1 MLSAARRVNA
11 MTNRYGF
18 LGAVALVGVVAV
30 SACKRGE
37 NAASSGSETPGTGS
51 ATAGSTPTAPSNN
64 VVVAPGTAGA
74 GTPTALPTP
83 PPPPTASGPHAQLT
97 GEHHVL
103 SATLAAPTAVP
114 GDANLVVEVHG
125 ASGYHVNNLY
135 PVALDLQ
142 ATNATAPAQL
152 RRANVAQLTQEVA
165 SFHVPVHVTGAGAL
179 VTGTMRFAVCSEQNC
194 VPQSQA
200 FAVNLPQ

>member
-1 MLSAARRVNA
+1 MTRQYGFVGGLALLGILTVAGCHRGDSATPPTAEPQAGSGSAASPNA
-11 MTNRYGF
+11 
-18 LGAVALVGVVAV
+18 GAIAVVP
-30 SACKRGE
+30 
-37 NAASSGSETPGTGS
+37 PGTG
-51 ATAGSTPTAPSNN
+51 
-64 VVVAPGTAGA
+64 GA
-74 GTPTALPTP
+74 GTPTPLAPPTP
-83 PPPPTASGPHAQLT
+83 APTASGPHAEMT

-103 SATLAAPTAVP
+103 VATLAPPGAVP
-114 GDANLVVEVHG
+114 GDANLTVEVHG

-142 ATNATAPAQL
+142 ATNATAPTQL
-152 RRANVAQLTQEVA
+152 RRADVAQLTQEVA

>member
-1 MLSAARRVNA
+1 M
-11 MTNRYGF
+11 
-18 LGAVALVGVVAV
+18 
-30 SACKRGE
+30 
-37 NAASSGSETPGTGS
+37 
-51 ATAGSTPTAPSNN
+51 
-64 VVVAPGTAGA
+64 
-74 GTPTALPTP
+74 
-83 PPPPTASGPHAQLT
+83 T

-103 SATLAAPTAVP
+103 SATLAPPSAVP
-114 GDANLVVEVHG
+114 GDGNLTVEVHG

-152 RRANVAQLTQEVA
+152 RRADVAQLTQEVA
-165 SFHVPVHVTGAGAL
+165 SFHVPVHVTAAGAT

-194 VPQSQA
+194 VPQTQA